1 MKMLVP
7 HGTLVMV
14 VDGAKAQLFRNSG
27 ANNAL
32 KLSLL
37 DTEAQIVPRT
47 SEMGD
52 ERPGRSFQSGTVA
65 RSAHQ
70 TTDIHQMMEDRFVEE
85 AAKRLSALIKDDGRG
100 ILIAAPHTL
109 GVMRKH
115 LGAEARKH
123 LLAEI
128 AKDDVDRPAADIAAM
143 LERYEA

>member
-1 MKMLVP
+1 MLVP

-27 ANNAL
+27 ADNAPQL
-32 KLSLL
+32 ALL
-37 DTEAQIVPRT
+37 EAEAQIVPRT

-70 TTDIHQMMEDRFVEE
+70 TTDFHQIMEDRFAEK
-85 AAKRLSALIKDDGRG
+85 AAERLSALIKGDARG

-115 LGAEARKH
+115 LGAETRKR
-123 LLAEI
+123 LIAEI
-128 AKDDVDRPAADIAAM
+128 AKDYVDRTATDIAAM